1 MRSRRPEGREISV
14 CNIDSRN
21 GDMYQD
27 QPISQ
32 VALLWST
39 LLLYVLGR
47 LCQFYAN
54 RLPTLLIVIL
64 HVIPPAIFAIV
75 HGSILYRLKGISI
88 FAAFC
93 LGFGG
98 LAEIISLRTG
108 FPFGHHYFTDAMG
121 PQVLHVP
128 VLLVLAYLA
137 IGYVF
142 WVLAQLGSWAQTR
155 VRELDY
161 LRLADAPGIV
171 SGRSDGSSR
180 SGPNESRP
188 AHVRYRSISWS
199 RSRSRP

>member
-1 MRSRRPEGREISV
+1 
-14 CNIDSRN
+14 
-21 GDMYQD
+21 
-27 QPISQ
+27 

-47 LCQFYAN
+47 LCQLYAN

-75 HGSILYRLKGISI
+75 HRSILYRLKGISI

-93 LGFGG
+93 LGFAG
-98 LAEIISLRTG
+98 LAESISLRTG

-155 VRELDY
+155 ARELDY
-161 LRLADAPGIV
+161 LRLADAP
-171 SGRSDGSSR
+171 
-180 SGPNESRP
+180 PESCRDVP
-188 AHVRYRSISWS
+188 MGALDLSLTNPDLPTYAIDQFLGVVADPGLEHCLDVLDLFNAL
-199 RSRSRP
+199 